1 MDSVVTYIHDLLGVN
16 SESEFFS
23 GFKELPLY
31 ITQSY
36 DFHVIKIH
44 LTRILLCISTDEQR
58 LPKTI
63 AKHIRIMNQHWS
75 GDVIYVQESMNST
88 QRARLIQAK
97 IPFIVPGNQMY
108 APFLGI
114 DFRERFKQRTQTS
127 KQLSPTAQLLI
138 LGKIYSKD
146 WIVLSPIEMAPHIG
160 CSNMT
165 IGRAFKELQQ
175 HGLGLITT
183 HKKNTY
189 FSFSAEGKELWESAY
204 HVLRSP
210 VSSISNYPY
219 KPRGD
224 FIIAGETALSH
235 YTDLA
240 EPAQLIYAV
249 SNRIKTEE
257 ILESMTSGIQEEDS
271 IVQKWIY
278 NPRLLT
284 DTQIAD
290 PLSVYL
296 SCIDS
301 NDERIEQATEELLG
315 HFTW

>member
-1 MDSVVTYIHDLLGVN
+1 VTA
-16 SESEFFS
+16 EPEFFS
-23 GFKELPLY
+23 GCKEFPLY
-31 ITQSY
+31 ITQGY

-63 AKHIRIMNQHWS
+63 AKHIRILNQHWS

-108 APFLGI
+108 VPFLGI
-114 DFRERFKQRTQTS
+114 VFRERFKRKPRSS
-127 KQLSPTAQLLI
+127 KQLSPTALLLI
-138 LGKIYSKD
+138 LGKIYFKD
-146 WIVLSPIEMAPHIG
+146 WIALSPIEMAPYIG

-183 HKKNTY
+183 HKKSKF

-204 HVLRSP
+204 PVLRSP
-210 VSSISNYPY
+210 VSSISNYPL

-224 FIIAGETALSH
+224 LIMAGETALSH
-235 YTDLA
+235 YTNLA

-257 ILESMTSGIQEEDS
+257 ILENMTSGIQEEDS

-315 HFTW
+315 RFTW